1 MRGYTDTGLPLE
13 PSPSM
18 RQGFGRAALLTSL
31 PLQNNSRTP
40 PSMHV
45 VNGRD
50 IAAGERVEYCV
61 HGVDEGVHEFRATLA
76 WHDYPSLLTASS
88 DSQLVNDL
96 DLSLRQQVRT
106 TLVTSGNA

>member
-1 MRGYTDTGLPLE
+1 
-13 PSPSM
+13 M